1 MKDLKEKLNICMFAN
16 FLTLLFICFPV
27 FYFKN
32 GKSSYFKYGW
42 SDELILISVPI
53 NTRTKYIIVCLY
65 IACLKATNCLIGEI
79 VGPILGFR
87 IYNPDKKYITD
98 FTKNEL
104 QLYGN
109 IYYMICGF
117 KSLMLIMISITQID
131 LAMVG
136 MLSGEIMSFFTI
148 RMLLNEKKYENN
160 KYHKINPENAVNELE
175 LIELFNTI

>member
-1 MKDLKEKLNICMFAN
+1 MKNLKGKLNKCMFVN

-27 FYFKN
+27 FYFNN

-65 IACLKATNCLIGEI
+65 IAALKATNCLIGEI
-79 VGPILGFR
+79 VGPIIGFR

-104 QLYGN
+104 QFYGN
-109 IYYMICGF
+109 FYYMICGF

-148 RMLLNEKKYENN
+148 RMLLNEKTFQNHNYS
-160 KYHKINPENAVNELE
+160 KINSENAVNELE

>member
-1 MKDLKEKLNICMFAN
+1 MKYLKEKLNICMFVN
-16 FLTLLFICFPV
+16 FLTLLFICLPV
-27 FYFKN
+27 FYFNN

-42 SDELILISVPI
+42 SNELILISVPI

-65 IACLKATNCLIGEI
+65 IACLKATNSLITEF
-79 VGPILGFR
+79 VNPILGFR

-109 IYYMICGF
+109 LYYIICGF
-117 KSLMLIMISITQID
+117 KRLMLIMISITQID
-131 LAMVG
+131 LAIIG

-148 RMLLNEKKYENN
+148 RMLLNEKTFQKHNYS
-160 KYHKINPENAVNELE
+160 KINPENAVNEQE
-175 LIELFNTI
+175 LIEFFNKV